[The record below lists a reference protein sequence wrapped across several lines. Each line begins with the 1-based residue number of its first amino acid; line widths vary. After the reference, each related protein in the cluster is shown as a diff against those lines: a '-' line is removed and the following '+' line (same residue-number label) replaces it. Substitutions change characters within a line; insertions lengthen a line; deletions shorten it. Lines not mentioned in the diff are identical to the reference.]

1 MTPIDDV
8 RRQLADAADHGKAA
22 RLRRYFQTGPGG
34 YGEGDQFLGV
44 SVPAQRKIAGRHWRA
59 MSLAQVRA
67 LLASG
72 WHEERLTALF
82 ILVHKFQNSSQA
94 EQRAIVALV
103 LDNTDRL
110 NNWDLVDASAPSIVG
125 PWLLDRDKS
134 VLERLAV
141 SDLVWDRRIAVMA
154 TLEFIRAGR
163 FDWTFALAE
172 RLLDDEHDL
181 VHKAV
186 GWMLREVG
194 KRDRAAEEAFLARHH
209 RIMPRVML
217 RYAIEK
223 FPAERRQLYLS
234 RTAP

>member
-1 MTPIDDV
+1 MP
-8 RRQLADAADHGKAA
+8 
-22 RLRRYFQTGPGG
+22 
-34 YGEGDQFLGV
+34 
-44 SVPAQRKIAGRHWRA
+44 
-59 MSLAQVRA
+59 LAQVRA

-82 ILVHKFQNSSQA
+82 ILVHQFQNGNEA

-103 LDNTDRL
+103 LDNTDRI
-110 NNWDLVDASAPSIVG
+110 NWDLVDASAPYIVG
-125 PWLLDRDKS
+125 PWLLDWDKS
-134 VLERLAV
+134 VLEHLAS
-141 SDLVWDRRIAVMA
+141 SDRVWERRIAIMA
-154 TLEFIRAGR
+154 TFAFIRAGR

-181 VHKAV
+181 IHKAV

-194 KRDRAAEEAFLARHH
+194 NRDRAAEEEFLARHY
-209 RIMPRVML
+209 RVMPRVIL

-234 RTAP
+234 RTTA

>member
-1 MTPIDDV
+1 VTAIDGV
-8 RRQLADAADHGKAA
+8 RRQLADAADPKKAA
-22 RLRRYFQTGPGG
+22 GLRRYFQTGPGG

-44 SVPAQRKIAGRHWRA
+44 SVPAQRKVAGRHWRA
-59 MSLAQVRA
+59 MPLAEVRA
-67 LLASG
+67 LLASV

-82 ILVHKFQNSSQA
+82 ILVHKFQNSSET

-103 LDNTDRL
+103 LDNTDRI
-110 NNWDLVDASAPSIVG
+110 NNWDLVDSSAPYIIG

-134 VLERLAV
+134 VLEHLAI
-141 SDLVWDRRIAVMA
+141 SDRVWDRRIAIMA
-154 TLEFIRAGR
+154 TFAFIRAGR

-181 VHKAV
+181 IHKAV

-194 KRDRAAEEAFLARHH
+194 NRDRAAEEEFLTRHH
-209 RIMPRVML
+209 QIMPRVML

-223 FPAERRQLYLS
+223 FPAERRQMYLS
-234 RTAP
+234 RTAS

>member
-8 RRQLADAADHGKAA
+8 RQQLADAADLRKAA
-22 RLRRYFQTGPGG
+22 GLHRYFQTGPGG
-34 YGEGDQFLGV
+34 YGAGDVFLGV

-59 MSLAQVRA
+59 MSLAQLRA

-82 ILVHKFQNSSQA
+82 ILVHKFQNGSEA
-94 EQRAIVALV
+94 EQQAIVELV
-103 LDNTDRL
+103 LDNTDRI
-110 NNWDLVDASAPSIVG
+110 NNWDLVDASAPYIVG

-134 VLERLAV
+134 VLERLAA
-141 SDLVWDRRIAVMA
+141 SDRVWDRRIAIMA
-154 TLEFIRAGR
+154 TFAFIRAGR
-163 FDWTFALAE
+163 FDWTFALAA
-172 RLLDDEHDL
+172 RLLDDDHDL

-194 KRDRAAEEAFLARHH
+194 NRNRAAEEEFLARHY
-209 RIMPRVML
+209 RVMPRVML

-234 RTAP
+234 RPTA